1 MAKSALSVL
10 SWIALLEV
18 ALASPAADPLI
29 TPGPLV
35 KRQGQQ
41 LVGYYA
47 SDVVAGTTYCK

>member
-47 SDVVAGTTYCK
+47 SDVVGGTTYCK